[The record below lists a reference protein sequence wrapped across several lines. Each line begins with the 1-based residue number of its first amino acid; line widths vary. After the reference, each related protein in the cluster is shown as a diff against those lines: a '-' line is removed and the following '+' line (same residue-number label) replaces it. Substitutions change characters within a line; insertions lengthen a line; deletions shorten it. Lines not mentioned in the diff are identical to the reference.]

1 MGLRDKASKIDFG
14 SIGLAP
20 VGNPDAKQPKTA
32 PGAMMAYANDQRSE
46 LLKEN
51 EDLRSRANQANA
63 LEAQLKEA
71 VHDLQAWDGAKPTRL
86 LDPACVTPSAYAN
99 RHATSFVGPEF
110 ELLKREIADA
120 GMNVQPIKVR
130 AIATVQ
136 GKATYEI
143 VFGHRRHEACSQLG
157 LPVLAMVDNLDDRTL
172 FVEMDRE
179 NRARADLSPWEQ
191 GMMYARALDLGLF
204 ASARQLAAAIGV
216 DASNLGKA
224 LALARL
230 PAEVVAAFASP
241 LDLQYRWV
249 PSLNAAVQTDLS
261 GLSARAAKIAIDRG
275 SLTAKQIIETLLDEG
290 RAAGGGTVPPPD
302 IHALLKAGKKVGNVS
317 FGLGH
322 TTQID
327 LQMKLNAAAQKQ
339 LVLLINTF
347 LDDI

>member
-14 SIGLAP
+14 SMGLAP
-20 VGNPDAKQPKTA
+20 GGTPDAKQPKTA
-32 PGAMMAYANDQRSE
+32 PGVMMAYANDQRSE

-51 EDLRSRANQANA
+51 EDLRSRANQSNA
-63 LEAQLKEA
+63 LEAQLREA

-99 RHATSFVGPEF
+99 RHATSFIGSEF
-110 ELLKREIADA
+110 ELLKREIAEA
-120 GMNVQPIKVR
+120 GVNVQPIKVR

-136 GKATYEI
+136 GEARYEI
-143 VFGHRRHEACSQLG
+143 VFGHRRHEACRQLG

-204 ASARQLAAAIGV
+204 TSARQLAAAIGV

-224 LALARL
+224 LTLARL
-230 PAEVVAAFASP
+230 PADVIAAFASP

-261 GLSARAAKIAIDRG
+261 GLSARAARIAVNRG
-275 SLTAKQIIETLLDEG
+275 SLTAKQIIERLLDDG
-290 RAAGGGTVPPPD
+290 RAGVSGTVPSPD
-302 IHALLKAGKKVGNVS
+302 VHALLKAGKRVGNVS
-317 FGLGH
+317 FGPGH
-322 TTQID
+322 TAQVD
-327 LQMKLNAAAQKQ
+327 LQMKLNAAAQRQ
-339 LVLLINTF
+339 LVAVINTF
-347 LDDI
+347 LSDI